1 MAPDTPKSGDGV
13 TQCKNDGFLLH
24 SFNEKISGLLYIRD
38 LISVQKKFPAADSA
52 GGGKFYCL
60 EAIFYCGISGTKRCS
75 SEPRL

>member
-38 LISVQKKFPAADSA
+38 LISMKSFKLFLR
-52 GGGKFYCL
+52 KEF
-60 EAIFYCGISGTKRCS
+60 EAVFELILTEFEGAMRAS
-75 SEPRL
+75 